1 MSLYIYEKIRPP
13 PLRPATEFTEVQK
26 ITPCPGIGKKEIM
39 DVQKYMTG
47 ARTYKK
53 YPLLRNRKNGFID
66 LGKYDGPP
74 SAQQMSLQMSEKI
87 TLAKEL
93 EMSLRMSTKMW
104 QGPLRRANEFTG
116 RSNK

>member
-26 ITPCPGIGKKEIM
+26 ITPCPGIGKKRDYGRTKKYDGGP
-39 DVQKYMTG
+39 DVQKIPPTQESE
-47 ARTYKK
+47 
-53 YPLLRNRKNGFID
+53 NGFID
-66 LGKYDGPP
+66 LGKYDSPP

-93 EMSLRMSTKMW
+93 KMSLRMSTKMW
-104 QGPLRRANEFTG
+104 QGPLRQANEFTG
-116 RSNK
+116 RSKK

>member
-66 LGKYDGPP
+66 LGKYDSPP

-93 EMSLRMSTKMW
+93 K
-104 QGPLRRANEFTG
+104 NEFTDVHKNVAG
-116 RSNK
+116 PPAPSK